1 MRSRG
6 LLLPLLLVTVA
17 GALCSR
23 SALQLRRPVLL
34 LSGGSAPSEWSQHTT
49 DDGRVYYY
57 DSVSGT
63 SSWTPPPE
71 LATGDDHATP
81 EDPAASTPELP
92 DGWSA
97 HMTDD
102 GRTYYY
108 HQPSGQSSWESP
120 IAESAAGGQSA
131 ADEAPLEEART
142 GEEAMESLSPE
153 SDPVGADGAQPSEEQ
168 PSEEQASE
176 DATPVDDFAA
186 LLAARARSYREGAAS
201 QGAEPQDTFGAEASE
216 MAEAADPLLPS
227 EASGVA
233 EEADT
238 SGETAEARAK
248 RDKRAKRAAAPE
260 AKPRSRGWWWLCCGS
275 SEEELAEEALP
286 QPGSGGAEGDGPTE
300 ASVEASE
307 LGRLAAEA
315 HAAAGSEQQAELQAR
330 AAEVQAELQ
339 ARAGELQA
347 EVHARA
353 AEVQAAR
360 AECEALREELRA
372 ATEAAGRYP
381 NPNPNPNPNP

>member
-6 LLLPLLLVTVA
+6 LLLPLLLVIVA

-81 EDPAASTPELP
+81 EDPAAGTPELP

-142 GEEAMESLSPE
+142 GEDAMESLSPE
-153 SDPVGADGAQPSEEQ
+153 SDPVGAQPSEEQ

-176 DATPVDDFAA
+176 DATPVDDLAA
-186 LLAARARSYREGAAS
+186 LLAARARSYREGGAS

-286 QPGSGGAEGDGPTE
+286 QPGSGAAEGDGPTE

-315 HAAAGSEQQAELQAR
+315 HAAAGSELQAELQAR
-330 AAEVQAELQ
+330 AAELE
-339 ARAGELQA
+339 A
-347 EVHARA
+347 EVQARA

-381 NPNPNPNPNP
+381 NPNPNPSP